1 MTTKRQPAKLTPKT
15 RKAMREY
22 EDRLAKVLDQEWS
35 QTPGCDAVRV
45 VGVFLRKFGPEYAGM
60 VLTRARRELKRRK

>member
-1 MTTKRQPAKLTPKT
+1 
-15 RKAMREY
+15 MREY